1 MRKEDHPF
9 RITEEDKVRYE
20 ELISNIDLAS
30 RENILK
36 RIPGKITHL
45 LSENDVSPFLK
56 ELIEDVSKL
65 YTVINNVPDLEDNI
79 QKRILF
85 ALQYFNESNDEIP
98 DNVPGVGYL
107 DDAVLVHWIA
117 EQTLEEFSHIFEA

>member
-9 RITEEDKVRYE
+9 RITDEDKVRYE
-20 ELISNIDLAS
+20 ELISNIDLTS
-30 RENILK
+30 RENILDK
-36 RIPGKITHL
+36 IPGKITKL
-45 LSENDVSPFLK
+45 LSENDISPFLR

-65 YTVINNVPDLEDNI
+65 YTVIKNVPELNDNI

-85 ALQYFNESNDEIP
+85 ALQYFYESEDEIP
-98 DNVPGVGYL
+98 DNVPEVGYL